1 MNDISFSAAPAM
13 PEPPAVDYSPS
24 ARRAYNRVGL
34 GMLVFLLLP
43 LAVSLVVQLVAMLFF
58 PEYYESSLFLWF
70 NQIFSM
76 YLVTAP
82 ICLLVIG
89 VPPANMPVREKRT
102 MPFSHLFVIFCI
114 MEMVAVAGSWLSQ
127 LLMSLVS
134 LLSGREHV
142 SPLDEILSG
151 APLWVIFLVVVVI
164 GPIVEELVCRAAIMR
179 RLLPYG
185 EKSAILVSAICFGV
199 MHENFYQLFYAV
211 GVGILLGYVYARTGR
226 LLYVCGL
233 HILFNFLGSFIPMLV
248 MQFIDVS
255 MLETLTEAELLPWIM
270 ENLLPFLGLLLYDLV
285 LYGLALAGLI
295 LLIVFCKRARFEPT
309 LLPLRKGKH
318 VAACLGNPGAIL
330 FLIAGVAMLVLSIF
344 IY

>member
-1 MNDISFSAAPAM
+1 MNENTCSAAPAM
-13 PEPPAVDYSPS
+13 PEPPAIDFSPS

-43 LAVSLVVQLVAMLFF
+43 SAVSLVVQLVALFFF

-76 YLVTAP
+76 YLVSAP

-89 VPPANMPVREKRT
+89 VPPANMPTREKRT

-114 MEMVAVAGSWLSQ
+114 IVMVSVAGSWLSRQ
-127 LLMSLVS
+127 LMSLVD
-134 LLSGREHV
+134 LFTGRVHV
-142 SPLDEILSG
+142 SPLDEALSG
-151 APLWVIFLVVVVI
+151 TPLWIILLVVVVI
-164 GPIVEELVCRAAIMR
+164 GPIVEELICRAAIMR

-185 EKSAILVSAICFGV
+185 EKSAILVSAICFGM

-211 GVGILLGYVYARTGR
+211 GLGILLGYVYARTGQ

-233 HILFNFLGSFIPMLV
+233 HIAFNFLGAFIPTLV
-248 MQFIDVS
+248 MQFIDFS
-255 MLETLTEAELLPWIM
+255 ALETLTEAEMLPWIM
-270 ENLLPFLGLLLYDLV
+270 VNLLPFLGLLLYDLM
-285 LYGLALAGLI
+285 LYGLAIAGLV
-295 LLIVFCKRARFEPT
+295 LLLVFCKRARFEPA
-309 LLPLRKGKH
+309 LLPLQRGKH
-318 VAACLGNPGAIL
+318 VAACLGTPGAIL

-344 IY
+344 L